1 MKQRA
6 GDFPRPA
13 CRLSSQFIPCQK
25 QPFPQQF
32 PTSPQRQQI
41 RTNNKVAGGIVLYGV
56 DESETQLQRL
66 DRLYSVLVQVNQATV
81 LSPTRDALFHK
92 VCWILVEYGDLLMA
106 WIGWGNEKAGLLEP
120 VARWGDEADYLNT
133 VLIAIDDRPEG
144 RGPSGTAY
152 RTARPCVSN
161 DLLNDPSTLPWRH
174 EARARGYRASAVF
187 PLKCGQRVCGT
198 LNVYSKETGFFQDR
212 EVALLLSVAQ
222 DLSFALDHF
231 ERLEAQG
238 RAQAHLE
245 RYSAI
250 VESTG
255 DAVVTCTSDG
265 LVMDWNA
272 SAARMFGYAAEEMVG
287 QPVSRLTDQEHRQ
300 EQGELLARVTAGEVV
315 RALETVRLRKD
326 GSLLA
331 VALTLAPLM
340 GRDPGRPGISRV
352 TGISAIYRD
361 ISRRKQAE
369 AAAHREYAF
378 SEAMTDS
385 MPGILYFY
393 NDAGEMLRW
402 NRSFSTISG
411 YSDAEIRAMHPAE
424 FFRSADREQVQAR
437 IREVF
442 EQGESSVE
450 ADFVAKDG
458 TATPYF
464 FTGRRLL
471 FDGRPCLVGVGID
484 ISRRKAAEAELEA
497 HAALLQA
504 TSRRLMEVQENERRG
519 LARELH
525 DTIGQE
531 LTALSLNLT
540 LIGQSLPAPLQESL
554 GHRLEDSQKLLEDT
568 MQHLRHIMVELR
580 PPGLDELG
588 LFAALREHARRVA
601 QRSGCGLVVKGE
613 EPVPRL
619 GPDAAIA
626 FFRIAQEA
634 LNNCVKHAQATT
646 LEIHCRQQD
655 GIFRLDIA
663 DNGRGFSTA
672 TRAARTGLHGM
683 GMTTMRERAEAIGAT
698 LTIRS
703 EPGHGTRI
711 TVALPHAGTTGPAQE
726 T

>member
-1 MKQRA
+1 M
-6 GDFPRPA
+6 
-13 CRLSSQFIPCQK
+13 LH
-25 QPFPQQF
+25 
-32 PTSPQRQQI
+32 
-41 RTNNKVAGGIVLYGV
+41 GV
-56 DESETQLQRL
+56 DETETQLQRL

-106 WIGWGNEKAGLLEP
+106 WVGWGNEETGLLEP
-120 VARWGDEADYLNT
+120 VARWGDDSDYLHK

-152 RTARPCVSN
+152 RTARHYVSN
-161 DLLNDPSTLPWRH
+161 DLLNDPSTLPWRS
-174 EARARGYRASAVF
+174 EARVRGYRASAVF

-198 LNVYSKETGFFQDR
+198 LNVYAREAGFFQEQ
-212 EVALLLSVAQ
+212 EVGLLLNVAQ
-222 DLSFALDHF
+222 DLSFALDYF
-231 ERLEAQG
+231 ARLEVQG
-238 RAQAHLE
+238 KVQAHLE

-255 DAVVTCTSDG
+255 DAVVVCTLDG
-265 LVMDWNA
+265 VVTEWNA
-272 SAARMFGYAAEEMVG
+272 AAGRMFGYAAEEMVG
-287 QPVSRLTDQEHRQ
+287 QPISGLIPAEHRQ
-300 EQGELLARVTAGEVV
+300 EKMELLARVAAGEAVSA
-315 RALETVRLRKD
+315 RETVRIRKD
-326 GSLLA
+326 GTLLA
-331 VALTLAPLM
+331 VAVTLAPVM
-340 GRDPGRPGISRV
+340 GPDPARPGNSCV
-352 TGISAIYRD
+352 TGVSAIYRD
-361 ISRRKQAE
+361 ISRRKLAEEQAR
-369 AAAHREYAF
+369 REYAF

-393 NDAGEMLRW
+393 NDVGEMLRW
-402 NRSFSTISG
+402 NRSFATVSG
-411 YSDAEIRAMHPAE
+411 YSDAEIRTMHPTE
-424 FFRSADREQVQAR
+424 FFRSADREQVAAR
-437 IREVF
+437 IQEVF

-464 FTGRRLL
+464 FTGRRLV

-484 ISRRKAAEAELEA
+484 ISRRKVAEAELEA

-504 TSRRLMEVQENERRG
+504 TSRRLMDVQENERRG

-540 LIGQSLPAPLQESL
+540 LIGQSLPDPLQESL

-619 GPDAAIA
+619 GPAAAIA

-655 GIFRLDIA
+655 GAFSLDIA
-663 DNGRGFSTA
+663 DNGRGFSTS
-672 TRAARTGLHGM
+672 TRSARTGLHGM
-683 GMTTMRERAEAIGAT
+683 GMTTMRERAAAIGAT
-698 LTIRS
+698 LAIRS

-711 TVALPHAGTTGPAQE
+711 TAALPHPGSAALRQE